1 MYEKFSTLLEQKQV
15 TPYRVSKETGIS
27 ESTLSDWKLGKCQ
40 PKVDKLIKIANY
52 FGVDVTY
59 FLETEPQK

>member
-59 FLETEPQK
+59 FLETNK

>member
-1 MYEKFSTLLEQKQV
+1 MYEKFLALLEQNQV

-40 PKVDKLIKIANY
+40 PKVDKLQKIAKY

-59 FLETEPQK
+59 FLDNEPA